1 MFGSKTESQQKFG
14 GKKRYHE
21 FNQEISAR
29 MIQASPM
36 IVVKA
41 QAKTFTPYAK
51 AGAVVGLFPRVTYTE
66 KGFID
71 EGLIGIDFPPE
82 TEPLPIPGEVI
93 VPKHTEFETIQEAD
107 GKVSL
112 GITGIV
118 GIEYSLSRTMHVFS
132 EFRVVSLTYSPR
144 KAEITKYY
152 ENGNDQLSKLSEK
165 QKVTL
170 FKDDSKIS
178 EAATEVKPI
187 KLPFS
192 SAGINIGPRYSF

>member
-1 MFGSKTESQQKFG
+1 M
-14 GKKRYHE
+14 
-21 FNQEISAR
+21 
-29 MIQASPM
+29 
-36 IVVKA
+36 
-41 QAKTFTPYAK
+41 
-51 AGAVVGLFPRVTYTE
+51 
-66 KGFID
+66 
-71 EGLIGIDFPPE
+71 
-82 TEPLPIPGEVI
+82 
-93 VPKHTEFETIQEAD
+93 PKHTEFETIQEAD

-132 EFRVVSLTYSPR
+132 EFLVVSLTYSPR

-192 SAGINIGPRYSF
+192 SAGINIGHRYSF